1 MADNLKSKP
10 ADAERAGSL
19 HPPNQEVPDGGQQTA
34 DDPSGVG
41 EHSDV

>member
-19 HPPNQEVPDGGQQTA
+19 HPPNQEVPMAATNRR
-34 DDPSGVG
+34 
-41 EHSDV
+41 